1 MAYENNR
8 NFPLDNY
15 ENIRI
20 MKNVRNAKHP
30 KPPIITK
37 IGSRLVSLF
46 FCNLNHIITKT
57 FVLSRGG
64 GENLLEK
71 IKKLCQE
78 RGITIAVLEK
88 TLGFGRDTICKWEN
102 SIPRA
107 DRLKVVADFFE
118 VSMDELLQEE
128 KE

>member
-1 MAYENNR
+1 M
-8 NFPLDNY
+8 
-15 ENIRI
+15 
-20 MKNVRNAKHP
+20 
-30 KPPIITK
+30 
-37 IGSRLVSLF
+37 
-46 FCNLNHIITKT
+46 
-57 FVLSRGG
+57 
-64 GENLLEK
+64 LEK

-107 DRLKVVADFFE
+107 DRLKVVADYFE
-118 VSMDELLQEE
+118 VSMDDLLQEE